1 MRIFLGYD
9 PREALGTWVFQHSVL
24 KRATEYVEFIPLDKR
39 VLTKCQ
45 QLRALPAS
53 NEFIYSRY
61 LCAQLSGYAGGP
73 VVFADG
79 ADQVC
84 LTDISELKNIWQPD
98 KAVQVVKR
106 PTYVPTSPK
115 LKGTDLESVN
125 IPYPCKQWSSFML
138 INSGHYGWRRID
150 INEKSPDYWHGFGW
164 LSQNE
169 VGELPSEWN
178 RLVDEGDPIEGK
190 ILHWTLGVPAMYE
203 YRDAPASSIWW
214 QEAKDAMNICDTRWL
229 NKLKEVTN

>member
-9 PREALGTWVFQHSVL
+9 PREALGTVGVQHSVL

-138 INSGHYGWRRID
+138 INR
-150 INEKSPDYWHGFGW
+150 
-164 LSQNE
+164 
-169 VGELPSEWN
+169 
-178 RLVDEGDPIEGK
+178 
-190 ILHWTLGVPAMYE
+190 
-203 YRDAPASSIWW
+203 
-214 QEAKDAMNICDTRWL
+214 
-229 NKLKEVTN
+229 